1 MQLRFWLATGVLLA
15 ALGTAWLQESV
26 CRAPDGKDG
35 LPGVPGLNGR
45 PGQKGDMGEPGKGPS
60 RRTGIR
66 GPKGDEGEP
75 GIPGTPGN
83 QGYLGP
89 NGPPGLPGEPGPK
102 GAKGKVGNIRE
113 QPRPAFS
120 ASRKSPP
127 PRGHTVVFDNIIT
140 NQENSYSAQTGEF
153 TCRVPGLY
161 YFAYQVISSG
171 DLCLSITKNRERMV
185 SFCDNNARNILQV
198 NSGSSVLSLVAG
210 DKVSVTT
217 DPLKGSMI
225 YSGSEADSVFS
236 GFMLF
241 PHMG

>member
-1 MQLRFWLATGVLLA
+1 MRLRLWLVPAVLSA
-15 ALGTAWLQESV
+15 VLGTAWLQESV

-35 LPGVPGLNGR
+35 LPGVPGLDGR
-45 PGQKGDMGEPGKGPS
+45 PGQKGDTGEPGKPS

-66 GPKGDEGEP
+66 GLKGDEGEP

-83 QGYLGP
+83 QGYLGLS
-89 NGPPGLPGEPGPK
+89 GPPGLPGEPGPK
-102 GAKGKVGNIRE
+102 GAKGKVGNVKE
-113 QPRPAFS
+113 QPHPAFS
-120 ASRKSPP
+120 ASRRSPP
-127 PRGHTVVFDNIIT
+127 RRGNTVVFDNIIT

-153 TCRVPGLY
+153 TCRVPGIY

-171 DLCLSITKNRERMV
+171 DLCLSITKNRESVV

-198 NSGSSVLSLVAG
+198 NSGSSVLSLAVG

-217 DPLKGSMI
+217 DPPKISAI

-241 PHMG
+241 PQMG